1 MHRVEVTVGKI
12 LAALFGVL
20 LLLTAGCASS
30 ERFYVGGAEGIYR
43 VSSDSCKEQVTHEE
57 NVSALA
63 VSGRNLYAARTAGKR
78 AFEVVLYAVGKG
90 GILERKETFSVP
102 GRFGY
107 CYLAVSADG
116 KFLYG
121 SSYSGAFIDVIGLKD
136 DGSFEKLRSR
146 LVCEGASVHKRQ
158 KKSHPHFCAPL
169 PGTELAL
176 AADLGSDLIRIF
188 RRDEEKGLLPAG
200 TVPLPPGS
208 GPRHLCFVPEKQL
221 VFAVNELSNTVC
233 SFKVRENTLDPVA
246 VCGLLPQGWSGVSY
260 AGAIKLSPEGRIFA
274 TNRGHDSIA
283 VVSFDAEGRMK
294 LERCLPAGKFP
305 SDLAFDRR
313 GGMFLCEMKGNRVSR
328 WMKKGDSYERS
339 SAFPVSRAGCI
350 VAAP

>member
-1 MHRVEVTVGKI
+1 MSMKRGV
-12 LAALFGVL
+12 AALFGVL

-30 ERFYVGGAEGIYR
+30 ECFYVGGAEGIYR
-43 VSSDSCKEQVTHEE
+43 VSSDSCKELAAREG

-63 VSGRNLYAARTAGKR
+63 VSGRNLYAARTAGKG
-78 AFEVVLYAVGKG
+78 AFEVVLYAVKEDGA
-90 GILERKETFSVP
+90 LERKGAFPIP

-107 CYLAVSADG
+107 CYLALSADG
-116 KFLYG
+116 KFLYC
-121 SSYSGAFIDVIGLKD
+121 SSYSGAFIDVIGLKQ
-136 DGSFEKLRSR
+136 DGSFEKLRNR
-146 LVCEGASVHKRQ
+146 LVCEGASIHKRQ

-200 TVPLPPGS
+200 TVPVPPGS

-221 VFAVNELSNTVC
+221 VFAVNELNNTVC
-233 SFKVRENTLDPVA
+233 SFKVRENTLAPVA
-246 VCGLLPQGWSGVSY
+246 VCGLLPPGWGGVSY

-283 VVSFDAEGRMK
+283 VVSFDSDGRMK
-294 LERCLPAGKFP
+294 LEACFGAGGAYP
-305 SDLAFDRR
+305 SDLVFDKAGR
-313 GGMFLCEMKGNRVSR
+313 MLLVNMKGNELSVWKVQGNAYSR
-328 WMKKGDSYERS
+328 TAVLPIKRPGS
-339 SAFPVSRAGCI
+339 I
-350 VAAP
+350 VFAP

>member
-1 MHRVEVTVGKI
+1 MTMKKV
-12 LAALFGVL
+12 LAALSGVL

-30 ERFYVGGAEGIYR
+30 GFFYVGGAEGIYR
-43 VSSDSCKEQVTHEE
+43 VSSDSCKERVTHEE

-63 VSGRNLYAARTAGKR
+63 VSGRNLYAARTAGKG
-78 AFEVVLYAVGKG
+78 AFEVVLYAVDEAGSLMRKG
-90 GILERKETFSVP
+90 AFPVP

-107 CYLAVSADG
+107 CYLALSADG

-121 SSYSGAFIDVIGLKD
+121 SSYSGAFIDVIGLKE
-136 DGSFEKLRSR
+136 DGSFEKLRNR
-146 LVCEGASVHKRQ
+146 LVCEGASVHRRQ

-188 RRDEEKGLLPAG
+188 RRDDEKGLVPAG
-200 TVPLPPGS
+200 TVPVPPGS
-208 GPRHLCFVPEKQL
+208 GPRHLCFAPEKQL
-221 VFAVNELSNTVC
+221 VFVVNELNNTVC
-233 SFKVRENTLDPVA
+233 SFKVRGNTLEAAA
-246 VCGLLPQGWSGVSY
+246 VCGLLPRDWNGVSY
-260 AGAIKLSPEGRIFA
+260 AGAIKISPEGRIFA

-294 LERCLPAGKFP
+294 LEKCLPTGKFP
-305 SDLAFDRR
+305 SDLVFDRR
-313 GGMFLCEMKGNRVSR
+313 GGMFLCEMKGDRVSC
-328 WMKKGDSYERS
+328 WTKKGNAYERS
-339 SAFPVSRAGCI
+339 SAFPVKRAGCI

>member
-1 MHRVEVTVGKI
+1 MTMRKL
-12 LAALFGVL
+12 LAALFGL
-20 LLLTAGCASS
+20 LLLAGCASQ

-43 VSSDSCKEQVTHEE
+43 VSSDSCKEQVAREE

-63 VSGRNLYAARTAGKR
+63 VAGRNLYAARTAGKG
-78 AFEVVLYAVGKG
+78 AYELLWYAVDEGGSLTRKG
-90 GILERKETFSVP
+90 VFPVP

-107 CYLAVSADG
+107 CYLALSADG

-121 SSYSGAFIDVIGLKD
+121 SSYSGAFIDVIGLNE
-136 DGSFEKLRSR
+136 DGSFEKLRNR
-146 LVCEGASVHKRQ
+146 LVCEGSSVHKRQ

-188 RRDEEKGLLPAG
+188 RCDAEKGLVPAG
-200 TVPLPPGS
+200 TVPVPPGS

-221 VFAVNELSNTVC
+221 VFAVNELNNTVC
-233 SFKVRENTLDPVA
+233 SFKVRENTLAPVA
-246 VCGLLPQGWSGVSY
+246 VCSLLPQGWSGVSY
-260 AGAIKLSPEGRIFA
+260 AGAIKISPGGRIFA
-274 TNRGHDSIA
+274 TNRGHDSVA

-294 LERCLPAGKFP
+294 LERCLPTGNFP

-313 GGMFLCEMKGNRVSR
+313 GGMFLCEMKGDRVSR
-328 WMKKGDSYERS
+328 WTKKGDGYERS
-339 SAFPVSRAGCI
+339 SVFPVKRAGSI
-350 VAAP
+350 VGAP

>member
-1 MHRVEVTVGKI
+1 MKKV
-12 LAALFGVL
+12 LAALFGL
-20 LLLTAGCASS
+20 LLLAAGCASP

-43 VSSDSCKEQVTHEE
+43 VSSDLCKEQVAREG

-63 VSGRNLYAARTAGKR
+63 VSGRNLYAARTAGKGV
-78 AFEVVLYAVGKG
+78 FEVVLYAVGG
-90 GILERKETFSVP
+90 NGSLERKGVFPVP

-107 CYLAVSADG
+107 CYLALSADG

-121 SSYSGAFIDVIGLKD
+121 SSYSGAFIDVIGLKE
-136 DGSFEKLRSR
+136 DGSFEKLRNR

-169 PGTELAL
+169 PGTELVL

-188 RRDEEKGLLPAG
+188 RRDGEKGLVPAG
-200 TVPLPPGS
+200 TVSLPPGS

-221 VFAVNELSNTVC
+221 VFAVNELNNTVC
-233 SFKVRENTLDPVA
+233 SFKVRKDTLVPLA

-260 AGAIKLSPEGRIFA
+260 AGAIRLSPVGGIFA

-294 LERCLPAGKFP
+294 LEECFGAGGAYP
-305 SDLAFDRR
+305 SDLVFDKAGR
-313 GGMFLCEMKGNRVSR
+313 MLLVNMKGDELSVWKPQGSR
-328 WMKKGDSYERS
+328 YSRT
-339 SAFPVSRAGCI
+339 AVLPVRRPGCI
-350 VAAP
+350 VGAP

>member
-1 MHRVEVTVGKI
+1 MIMKKV
-12 LAALFGVL
+12 LASLFGL
-20 LLLTAGCASS
+20 LLLTAGCASP

-43 VSSDSCKEQVTHEE
+43 VSSDSCKELAAREG

-63 VSGRNLYAARTAGKR
+63 VSGRNLYAARTAGKG
-78 AFEVVLYAVGKG
+78 AFEVVLYDVGKEG
-90 GILERKETFSVP
+90 SLERKGAFPVP

-107 CYLAVSADG
+107 CYLALSADG

-121 SSYSGAFIDVIGLKD
+121 SSYSGAFIDVIALNA
-136 DGSFEKLRSR
+136 DGSIEKLRNR

-188 RRDEEKGLLPAG
+188 RRDAEKGLIPAG

-208 GPRHLCFVPEKQL
+208 GPRHLCFAPEHGL
-221 VFAVNELSNTVC
+221 VFAVNELNNTVC
-233 SFKVRENTLDPVA
+233 SFKVRENTLVPVA
-246 VCGLLPQGWSGVSY
+246 VCGLLPKDWSGVSY
-260 AGAIKLSPEGRIFA
+260 AGAIRISPEGRIFA

-294 LERCLPAGKFP
+294 LEACFSAGGAYP
-305 SDLAFDRR
+305 SDLVFDRR
-313 GGMFLCEMKGNRVSR
+313 GGMFLCEMKGDRVSR
-328 WMKKGDSYERS
+328 WTKGLPLSPS
-339 SAFPVSRAGCI
+339 GGPGAS
-350 VAAP
+350 

>member
-1 MHRVEVTVGKI
+1 MKRGF
-12 LAALFGVL
+12 AALFGVL
-20 LLLTAGCASS
+20 LLLTAGCASP

-43 VSSDSCKEQVTHEE
+43 VASDSCKEQVTHEGS
-57 NVSALA
+57 VAALA
-63 VSGRNLYAARTAGKR
+63 VSGRNLYAARTAGKG
-78 AFEVVLYAVGKG
+78 AFEVVLYAVKEDGA
-90 GILERKETFSVP
+90 LERKGAFPIP

-107 CYLAVSADG
+107 CHLALSADG

-121 SSYSGAFIDVIGLKD
+121 SSYSGAFIDVIGLKQ
-136 DGSFEKLRSR
+136 DGSFEKLRNR

-188 RRDEEKGLLPAG
+188 RRDDEKGLLPAG
-200 TVPLPPGS
+200 TVPVPPGS

-221 VFAVNELSNTVC
+221 VFAVNELNNTVC
-233 SFKVRENTLDPVA
+233 SFKVRQDTLAPVA

-260 AGAIKLSPEGRIFA
+260 AGAIKLSPGGKIFA

-283 VVSFDAEGRMK
+283 VVSFDADGAMR
-294 LERCLPAGKFP
+294 LEACFGAGGAYP
-305 SDLAFDRR
+305 SDLVFDKAGR
-313 GGMFLCEMKGNRVSR
+313 MLLVNMKGNELSVWKVQGNAYSR
-328 WMKKGDSYERS
+328 TAGL
-339 SAFPVSRAGCI
+339 PVRRPGCI
-350 VAAP
+350 VSAP

>member
-1 MHRVEVTVGKI
+1 MKRG
-12 LAALFGVL
+12 LAALFGAF

-30 ERFYVGGAEGIYR
+30 ECFYVGGAEGIHR
-43 VSSDSCKEQVTHEE
+43 VFSDLRKEQVTHEG

-63 VSGRNLYAARTAGKR
+63 VSGRNLYAARTAGKG
-78 AFEVVLYAVGKG
+78 AFEVLLYAVGRDGALARKG
-90 GILERKETFSVP
+90 AFPVP

-107 CYLAVSADG
+107 CHLSLSADG

-121 SSYSGAFIDVIGLKD
+121 SSYSGAFIDVIGLKE
-136 DGSFEKLRSR
+136 DGSFEKLRNR

-188 RRDEEKGLLPAG
+188 RRDEEKGFLPAG
-200 TVPLPPGS
+200 TVPVPPGS
-208 GPRHLCFVPEKQL
+208 GPRHLCFAPEKQL
-221 VFAVNELSNTVC
+221 VFVVNELNNTVC
-233 SFKVRENTLDPVA
+233 SFKVRKNTLAPVA
-246 VCGLLPQGWSGVSY
+246 VCGLLPQGWNGVSY
-260 AGAIKLSPEGRIFA
+260 AGAIKISPEGKIFA

-283 VVSFDAEGRMK
+283 VVSFDADGRMK
-294 LERCLPAGKFP
+294 LERCLPTGNFP

-313 GGMFLCEMKGNRVSR
+313 GGMFLCEMKGDRVSC
-328 WMKKGDSYERS
+328 WTGKGDAYERT
-339 SAFPVSRAGCI
+339 SAFPVKRAGCI
-350 VAAP
+350 AAAP